1 MHILKT
7 NKYLQVFVIIIS
19 ALTSCSGQQT
29 NTNKIAERDT
39 TITPATA
46 YSKLFLDSLK
56 LEAFIKQESATANA
70 ASTIRDFYRNRNYQF
85 AWFTE
90 TGIAEHT
97 KSFWNLHNNYISD
110 FGDTA
115 LKYKQLHK
123 EISAFMQSDSTVA
136 FTPVLLLQKEL
147 QLTKHFFEY
156 SKNAYSGK
164 MDPNVLK
171 WFIPRKRIN
180 EVALLDSF
188 LSHAG
193 KQVQDWEPLNI
204 YYQRLKKELIHYHAI
219 DKAGGW
225 KEINADKLK
234 KYKQGDTAVAIKAIK
249 LRLQTSNDYVVN
261 DTTIIYTSDF
271 IAAVKLKQRSF
282 GLKEDGII
290 SYAFIKELNVPV
302 KERIRQM
309 LINLERM
316 RWVPQQQEPN
326 IILVN
331 IPEYRLHVFEAGKKI
346 FSINI
351 VVGKEA
357 NGTVIFSDQLKFV
370 VFSPYWNIPTS
381 IVQKEILP
389 AIRRNSNYLSKMNM
403 ERTGNG
409 FRQKPGGK
417 NSLGKVKFIFPNS
430 YNIYFHDTPSKSLF
444 NQDKR
449 AFSHGCIRLAEPQK
463 LAAYLLRFQPEW
475 TTKAITDAMNT
486 SKENWVTL
494 KKEVPVFISYFTTWV
509 DEEGL
514 LNFRDDVYGHDKNL
528 AKGLFE

>member
-1 MHILKT
+1 M
-7 NKYLQVFVIIIS
+7 
-19 ALTSCSGQQT
+19 
-29 NTNKIAERDT
+29 
-39 TITPATA
+39 
-46 YSKLFLDSLK
+46 LFRS
-56 LEAFIKQESATANA
+56 
-70 ASTIRDFYRNRNYQF
+70 
-85 AWFTE
+85 
-90 TGIAEHT
+90 
-97 KSFWNLHNNYISD
+97 
-110 FGDTA
+110 
-115 LKYKQLHK
+115 
-123 EISAFMQSDSTVA
+123 
-136 FTPVLLLQKEL
+136 
-147 QLTKHFFEY
+147 
-156 SKNAYSGK
+156 
-164 MDPNVLK
+164 
-171 WFIPRKRIN
+171 
-180 EVALLDSF
+180 
-188 LSHAG
+188 
-193 KQVQDWEPLNI
+193 
-204 YYQRLKKELIHYHAI
+204 QRLKKELIHYHAI

-225 KEINADKLK
+225 KEIKADKLK
-234 KYKQGDTAVAIKAIK
+234 KYKQGDTAVVIKAIK
-249 LRLQTSNDYVVN
+249 LRLQASNDYGIN
-261 DTTIIYTSDF
+261 DTTVFYTSDF

-282 GLKEDGII
+282 GMKEDSII
-290 SYAFIKELNVPV
+290 SYALIKELNVPV
-302 KERIRQM
+302 QERIRQM

-346 FSINI
+346 FSIDI

-357 NGTVIFSDQLKFV
+357 YGTVIFSDELKFV
-370 VFSPYWNIPTS
+370 VFSPYWNIPAS

-403 ERTGNG
+403 EKTGNS

-486 SKENWVTL
+486 SKENRVTL